1 MMAAAA
7 ALLLAAC
14 GPSDVVGKEKLGPVN
29 EGMKLADLPP
39 VLGTGPLA
47 PNQPADS
54 LRLFNGYRTQVF
66 LVQGKQYR
74 VVWYRDKPGS
84 IEEEISRER
93 ETPVLLENDVV
104 IGKGWAFFDQT
115 AEEVGIPNPYRT
127 RERLD
132 SIAQA
137 QTR

>member
-66 LVQGKQYR
+66 LVPGG
-74 VVWYRDKPGS
+74 VVPR
-84 IEEEISRER
+84 
-93 ETPVLLENDVV
+93 
-104 IGKGWAFFDQT
+104 
-115 AEEVGIPNPYRT
+115 
-127 RERLD
+127 
-132 SIAQA
+132 QA
-137 QTR
+137 RQHRGGDLS

>member
-1 MMAAAA
+1 
-7 ALLLAAC
+7 
-14 GPSDVVGKEKLGPVN
+14 
-29 EGMKLADLPP
+29 
-39 VLGTGPLA
+39 
-47 PNQPADS
+47 
-54 LRLFNGYRTQVF
+54 
-66 LVQGKQYR
+66 

-137 QTR
+137 QTRKP